1 MESEENLNNV
11 IIIASLVIFLFGMF
25 QIGVAVFYHK
35 YYINSK
41 RLDAEKSFR
50 EKLDLERNERARI
63 AHDLHD
69 GLQNDFVAIKNYVN
83 LLSFDEQNQ
92 EKINYIKHLEQS
104 IDLATKSIKDISYSL
119 MPSKLKLDGLIP
131 AVSERF
137 ATLSKGSQTYFE
149 LEYEDEELIID
160 ENIAYQVYRIIQEIT
175 NNLIKHN
182 RASYCKLSIIV
193 NKNTLKLT
201 FEDDGEHFNYKLALN
216 NSGGMGLLGLNER
229 LKSTNAKLKHI
240 VSENLN
246 IFKITIE
253 L

>member
-1 MESEENLNNV
+1 MESQETLNKV
-11 IIIASLVIFLFGMF
+11 IIIASIVVFIFGFV
-25 QIGVAVFYHK
+25 QIGVAIFYHK

-83 LLSFDEQNQ
+83 LLYFDEHNAERKKYLENL
-92 EKINYIKHLEQS
+92 EKS
-104 IDLATKSIKDISYSL
+104 IDLASKNIQDISYSL
-119 MPSKLKLDGLIP
+119 MPSKLKSIGLIP
-131 AVSERF
+131 VINDRF

-149 LEYEDEELIID
+149 LEYEDE
-160 ENIAYQVYRIIQEIT
+160 NTNYQIYRIIQEIT

-182 RASYCKLSIIV
+182 KASLCKLSIFETK
-193 NKNTLKLT
+193 NKLKLI
-201 FEDDGEHFNYKLALN
+201 FKDDGEFFDYKLALN
-216 NSGGMGLLGLNER
+216 NSKGIGLLGINER
-229 LKSTNAKLKHI
+229 LKSMNAKLKQKKDDT
-240 VSENLN
+240 EN
-246 IFKITIE
+246 IIIITVE

>member
-1 MESEENLNNV
+1 MESQETLNKV
-11 IIIASLVIFLFGMF
+11 IIISSIVVFLFGF
-25 QIGVAVFYHK
+25 VQIGVAIFYHK

-83 LLSFDEQNQ
+83 LLSFEEHIEERKKYLQNL
-92 EKINYIKHLEQS
+92 EKS
-104 IDLATKSIKDISYSL
+104 IDLASKNIQDISYSL
-119 MPSKLKLDGLIP
+119 MPSKLKSIGLIP
-131 AVSERF
+131 VINDRF

-149 LEYEDEELIID
+149 LEYEDEELNIN
-160 ENIAYQVYRIIQEIT
+160 ENTNYQIYRIIQEIT

-182 RASYCKLSIIV
+182 RASLCKLSIFETK
-193 NKNTLKLT
+193 NKLKLI
-201 FEDDGEHFNYKLALN
+201 FKDDGEFFDYKLALN
-216 NSGGMGLLGLNER
+216 NSGGIGLLGINER
-229 LKSTNAKLKHI
+229 LKSMNAKLKQKKDET
-240 VSENLN
+240 EN
-246 IFKITIE
+246 IIIITVE